1 MDDIVRI
8 GKISTIDY
16 ARGTATVIY
25 TDRGNETSPTFPFF
39 SAFYEMPRVD
49 DTVVV
54 LLLPNS
60 TTRGFILGVPY
71 SGARIPTESGQGIF
85 FKEFPDGT
93 YVRYDGKSKQ
103 MEVSAGAVMLQALKA
118 ESIIVAGNV
127 EAETIIA
134 DSLIADSIQ
143 VNHTAEVGNLVVSGT
158 AEIVNLAVSGTATG
172 NFPTGSEV

>member
-1 MDDIVRI
+1 MDDVVRI
-8 GKISTIDY
+8 GRISTIDY

-25 TDRGNETSPTFPFF
+25 TDRGNESSPSFPFF

-85 FKEFPDGT
+85 YKEFPDGT

-103 MEVSAGAVMLQALKA
+103 MEVSAGTVTLHTVKA
-118 ESIIVAGNV
+118 ESILVAGNM
-127 EAETIIA
+127 EAESIMA
-134 DSLIADSIQ
+134 DSLVADSIQ
-143 VNHTAEVGNLVVSGT
+143 VNHVAEVGSLVVSGT

-172 NFPTGSEV
+172 NFPMGSEA